1 MNRHINANKN
11 IFGFWFYYYYASVC
25 LSLGRTL

>member
-11 IFGFWFYYYYASVC
+11 YFGFWFYYYASVC